1 MMRNSRLLCL
11 LLWTACAFIALP
23 AKAQV
28 NADAA
33 VRMGR
38 NALSADDYIAA
49 VRYFNQAIDAK
60 PFLAAPYYYRAYAK
74 FTLEDFVGAEKDCN
88 LSIERN
94 PFIADVYRLR
104 AICRIHN
111 ENYEGAVSD
120 YVRVIAEEPTDQGVR
135 YNQAL
140 CFLQLKRYEQA
151 DSALQTLMTP
161 PEVYVRAFS
170 ASAQSRLEQKD
181 TAGAIIFVDKWLTY
195 TPKDHDALSFKARH
209 LFNKEDY
216 AAADSFATLA
226 IQQQP
231 EDYSSHLLRAAIRHA
246 LGRFGDAT
254 KDYDEVIRL
263 CPEHFVAHYNRGLL
277 RSFTGDLNRAIDDFD
292 FVLEK
297 EPENVLARYNRAELR
312 AAVGNYHGA
321 IKDYSALL
329 KAYPDFLYGYQQRAL
344 CRRKIGDIR
353 GAQNDETVIARFELD
368 MAFGKKRSTQ
378 KREVPRGSA
387 HELDNYKA
395 PVEEKEDTVRNIFG
409 TLYGKVQNVKVN
421 DRLLPMFSLAFRNA
435 VTGNTTGWAYLPEVE
450 KLAKQIATKTSVR
463 RLSLATSATDSTLT
477 VRKAPDFKASP
488 DSVQNLVLQSVV
500 AVEHYD
506 FDTALEQSR
515 KAHAAAPEALLP
527 LLQYTHTLFLVSRSS
542 ASEGT
547 SGEKSAAPRNQQLQL
562 CQNLLRNA
570 CRTHPGNATLL
581 YNLGCALAAG
591 NATKEAM
598 ECFSKAIEKD
608 PDLAE
613 AYYNRGLLRLQSGD
627 RTGAGEDFSRAGQLG
642 IRQAYSQMKLMK
654 SH

>member
-1 MMRNSRLLCL
+1 MTKISRLQGL
-11 LLWTACAFIALP
+11 LLWIACAFFFLQGR
-23 AKAQV
+23 AQV

-49 VRYFNQAIDAK
+49 VRYFNHAIDAK

-74 FTLEDFVGAEKDCN
+74 FTLEDFVGAEKDCD

-111 ENYEGAVSD
+111 ENYEGAVDD
-120 YVRVIAEEPTDQGVR
+120 YVRVIAEAPNDQGVR

-161 PEVYVRAFS
+161 PDVYVRAFS
-170 ASAQSRLEQKD
+170 ASTQSRLEQKD
-181 TAGAIIFVDKWLTY
+181 TTGAIVFVDKWLTY
-195 TPKDHDALSFKARH
+195 VPKDFDALSFKARH
-209 LFNKEDY
+209 LFNKENY

-231 EDYSSHLLRAAIRHA
+231 EDYGSHLLRAAIRHA
-246 LGRFGDAT
+246 QGRFGDAT
-254 KDYDEVIRL
+254 DDYDEVIRL

-277 RSFTGDLNRAIDDFD
+277 RSFTGDLNRAIEDFD

-312 AAVGNYHGA
+312 AAVGNYQGA
-321 IKDYSALL
+321 IKDYTALL

-368 MAFGKKRSTQ
+368 MAFGKKRTTR

-421 DRLLPMFSLAFRNA
+421 DRLFPMFSLAFRNT
-435 VTGNTTGWAYLPEVE
+435 VTGSTTGWAYLPEVE
-450 KLAKQIATKTSVR
+450 KLSKQIATKTSVR
-463 RLSLATSATDSTLT
+463 RLSLATSTADSVKIVQKTP
-477 VRKAPDFKASP
+477 AFKAST
-488 DSVQNLVLQSVV
+488 DSVLNLVLQSVV
-500 AVEHYD
+500 AVENYD
-506 FDTALEQSR
+506 FDTALELSR

-527 LLQYTHTLFLVSRSS
+527 LLQYTHTLFLVSRTS
-542 ASEGT
+542 ASEDM
-547 SGEKSAAPRNQQLQL
+547 SGEKSATPRNQQLTL

-570 CRTHPGNATLL
+570 CRTHPGNACLL

-591 NATKEAM
+591 NASKEAM
-598 ECFSKAIEKD
+598 ETFSKAIEND

-642 IRQAYSQMKLMK
+642 IRQAYSQMKRMK
-654 SH
+654 SR